1 MQQYL
6 KIGYYLQ
13 EIKIT
18 INMKIIL
25 SFFLMFICLSSGYS
39 QNDYPEPAKTPTR
52 LFYIQH
58 SDNHNTYVYDAN
70 IKAGIID
77 SSQPIN
83 SYRIVYTQNGIKKPL
98 SRIQKKFAYGMILLD
113 SKPNLFKL
121 RLASKKKIFF
131 YLNYDENEGARI
143 YVTVN
148 KHKMYLDKMSIQ
160 LKNGIFGINL
170 GFEYVLFYGK
180 DYYSGKPVI
189 EKYERK

>member
-1 MQQYL
+1 
-6 KIGYYLQ
+6 
-13 EIKIT
+13 
-18 INMKIIL
+18 MKIIL
-25 SFFLMFICLSSGYS
+25 SFLLMFICLFSGYS

-77 SSQPIN
+77 SVQPI
-83 SYRIVYTQNGIKKPL
+83 SAYRIVYTKNGIKRPL
-98 SRIQKKFAYGMILLD
+98 SRLQKKLAYGMILLD
-113 SKPNLFKL
+113 SKSNLFKL
-121 RLASKKKIFF
+121 RLASGKKIFF
-131 YLNYDENEGARI
+131 YLNYNESEAARI

-148 KHKMYLDKMSIQ
+148 KHKIYLDNMFIQ

-180 DYYSGKPVI
+180 DYISGKPVI
-189 EKYERK
+189 EKYEPK

>member
-1 MQQYL
+1 MPL
-6 KIGYYLQ
+6 FIRNKT
-13 EIKIT
+13 T

-25 SFFLMFICLSSGYS
+25 SFLLMFIWFFSGYS
-39 QNDYPEPAKTPTR
+39 QNDYPEPAKTSTR

-83 SYRIVYTQNGIKKPL
+83 AYRIVYTQNGIKKPL

-121 RLASKKKIFF
+121 RLASKKKILF
-131 YLNYDENEGARI
+131 YLNYDESEGARI

-148 KHKMYLDKMSIQ
+148 KHKIYLDKMSIQ

-180 DYYSGKPVI
+180 DYNSGKAVI
-189 EKYERK
+189 ERYEPE

>member
-1 MQQYL
+1 MPL
-6 KIGYYLQ
+6 FTKN
-13 EIKIT
+13 KTT
-18 INMKIIL
+18 IYMKIIL
-25 SFFLMFICLSSGYS
+25 SFFLMFICLFSGYS
-39 QNDYPEPAKTPTR
+39 QKGYPEPAKTPAR

-98 SRIQKKFAYGMILLD
+98 SSIQKKLAYGMILVD
-113 SKPNLFKL
+113 TKRNLFKL

-131 YLNYDENEGARI
+131 YLDYDESEKAKI

-148 KHKMYLDKMSIQ
+148 KHKMYLDKMFIQ
-160 LKNGIFGINL
+160 LKNGILGINL

-180 DYYSGKPVI
+180 DFYSGKPVI
-189 EKYERK
+189 EKYEQK